1 MLTEEMQ
8 TIIRNYTGGSVAS
21 VNDDGTAA
29 VSPKATFVVVDDTTI
44 AYGDIRSPGTRRNIQ
59 ARPQVEVVFLD
70 VLRRKAVRVSGEAE
84 VVQKSDAD
92 PKMKAAFDEVW
103 ADFLDGMSAFVR
115 IKLTSAKLIL
125 SPAYDRGAT
134 EEELKR
140 ANLEKLNKL

>member
-21 VNDDGTAA
+21 VNEDGTAA

-70 VLRRKAVRVSGEAE
+70 VLRRKAVRVRGEAE

-92 PKMKAAFDEVW
+92 AAMKAAFDEVW
-103 ADFLDGMSAFVR
+103 ADFLDGMSVFVR

-140 ANLEKLNKL
+140 ANLEKLNKI

>member
-1 MLTEEMQ
+1 MLTDEMQ
-8 TIIRNYTGGSVAS
+8 TIIRNYSAGSVAS
-21 VNDDGTAA
+21 VNEDGTAA
-29 VSPKATFVVVDDTTI
+29 VSPKATFVVIDETTI

-70 VLRRKAVRVSGEAE
+70 VLCRKAVRVGGTAE

-115 IKLTSAKLIL
+115 IKLTSAKMIL

-134 EEELKR
+134 EEQLKQ
-140 ANLEKLNKL
+140 ANLEKLNGL